1 MKVLVLG
8 SGQMGK
14 GLAYDL
20 VKQDS
25 VEQIILQ
32 TLTRRARNLSPRK
45 LATELLLKLSMRR
58 NAISL

>member
-25 VEQIILQ
+25 VEQFVLQ